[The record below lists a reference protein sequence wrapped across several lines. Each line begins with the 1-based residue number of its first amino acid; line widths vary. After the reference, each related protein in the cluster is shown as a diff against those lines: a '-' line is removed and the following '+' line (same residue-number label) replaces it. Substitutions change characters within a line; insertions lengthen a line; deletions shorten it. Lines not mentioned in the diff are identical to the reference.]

1 MLSILPL
8 VPRARQAQAGGMGN
22 ILVLGDP
29 PVLRPRR
36 LGDRALARLRAA
48 SLDEA
53 LAAGSAPESS
63 RLLAAR
69 AQALVAP
76 RARRSVAASWERV
89 LRLAHRARAHP
100 AAPLPASRGSVP
112 LSADQIVAAEAAIR
126 ALIGHLNAA
135 APVPARGV
143 AMARL
148 LLTDATSPVYQ
159 RHPRIPLATAL
170 AAAVTQLDPSL
181 PLLPA

>member
-1 MLSILPL
+1 
-8 VPRARQAQAGGMGN
+8 MGN

-36 LGDRALARLRAA
+36 LGDRALAHLLSV
-48 SLDEA
+48 SLDES

-69 AQALVAP
+69 AQALVVP

-89 LRLAHRARAHP
+89 LWFAHRAQPHP
-100 AAPLPASRGSVP
+100 AAQHHRAAPPLAARSAVP
-112 LSADQIVAAEAAIR
+112 LSVDQIVAAESAIR
-126 ALIGHLNAA
+126 ELIGHLTAA

-159 RHPRIPLATAL
+159 RRPRVPLTTAL
-170 AAAVTQLDPSL
+170 AAAIGQLDPSL
-181 PLLPA
+181 PLLPE